1 MYTRWSKPVVNSPC
15 HLKQS
20 EESIITIKGYPW
32 KTHLRI
38 WHLPGVVSSGMS
50 KEYTGL
56 ENLGVWS
63 FTSLM
68 VIFILMSED
77 WRPSSARTSNE
88 YLDLCSLSNL
98 LVAIRSPDSGSI
110 HQPLLPECWDL
121 SPLLLHLA
129 ALKGQLC
136 WMKLSVLEVFALGL
150 GVLQVRPGS
159 SGPQCLSWE
168 ACCCSDR
175 LAFTCKFEFLTSQ
188 FPYLFFTYSKTWRG
202 SSWLSL
208 FTNRPGYK
216 CLQNLNAHS
225 FLLFGKFSTLI

>member
-1 MYTRWSKPVVNSPC
+1 MYTWWSKPVVNSPR

-38 WHLPGVVSSGMS
+38 CHLPGVVSSGMS

-110 HQPLLPECWDL
+110 R
-121 SPLLLHLA
+121 
-129 ALKGQLC
+129 
-136 WMKLSVLEVFALGL
+136 KLSSAPLMRAYVTRALAPWGKRPSRWTA
-150 GVLQVRPGS
+150 GTKNIAYCFQWVRIW
-159 SGPQCLSWE
+159 QRE
-168 ACCCSDR
+168 AVE
-175 LAFTCKFEFLTSQ
+175 L
-188 FPYLFFTYSKTWRG
+188 
-202 SSWLSL
+202 
-208 FTNRPGYK
+208 
-216 CLQNLNAHS
+216 
-225 FLLFGKFSTLI
+225 